1 MMKARSGFGVAALL
15 CAAAL
20 AQTPGADAPNA
31 PAGGTSAN
39 VPASGVNPT
48 SASASADA
56 PTAVQLTP
64 KSENGVT
71 YLCGGIGAAEAAQMK
86 REAANYNLM
95 LTFAESSGA
104 YMANVSV
111 DIADAGGKP
120 ILHTVC
126 DAPIMLVDLPAAG
139 SYTITA
145 EVNGNPVSKTVRARP
160 GRRGAAVGMT
170 WPSGRGGNP
179 QGSLLR

>member
-1 MMKARSGFGVAALL
+1 MMKARNGFGIAALM

-20 AQTPGADAPNA
+20 AQTPGADSPN
-31 PAGGTSAN
+31 T
-39 VPASGVNPT
+39 PASGAP
-48 SASASADA
+48 ASADA
-56 PTAVQLTP
+56 QTAVQLTP

-111 DIADAGGKP
+111 DIADARGKP

-126 DAPIMLVDLPAAG
+126 DAPIMLLNLPTAG
-139 SYTITA
+139 SYKITA
-145 EVNGNPVSKTVRARP
+145 EVNGNPVSKTVRTRP
-160 GRRGAAVGMT
+160 GRRGASVGMT
-170 WPSGRGGNP
+170 WPSGSGASANP

>member
-1 MMKARSGFGVAALL
+1 MMKARSGFGIAALM

-20 AQTPGADAPNA
+20 AQTPGAESPNT
-31 PAGGTSAN
+31 PAAGASAN
-39 VPASGVNPT
+39 A
-48 SASASADA
+48 AASADA
-56 PTAVQLTP
+56 QTAAQLTP

-111 DIADAGGKP
+111 DIADAHGKP

-126 DAPIMLVDLPAAG
+126 DAPIMLVDLPTAG
-139 SYTITA
+139 SYKITA
-145 EVNGNPVSKTVRARP
+145 DVNGNPVSKTVRARP

>member
-1 MMKARSGFGVAALL
+1 MMKARNGFGFGIAALM

-20 AQTPGADAPNA
+20 AQTPGADSPNA
-31 PAGGTSAN
+31 P
-39 VPASGVNPT
+39 V
-48 SASASADA
+48 SADIQ
-56 PTAVQLTP
+56 TAVQLTP

-86 REAANYNLM
+86 REAVNYNLM

-111 DIADAGGKP
+111 DIADERGKP

-126 DAPIMLVDLPAAG
+126 DAPIMLLNLPAAG
-139 SYTITA
+139 SYKITA
-145 EVNGNPVSKTVRARP
+145 DVNGNPVSKTVRARP
-160 GRRGAAVGMT
+160 GRRGASVGMT
-170 WPSGRGGNP
+170 WPRGSGANP

>member
-1 MMKARSGFGVAALL
+1 MKKARNGFGAAALM

-20 AQTPGADAPNA
+20 AQTPGADSTSAPPASAASAVNA
-31 PAGGTSAN
+31 P
-39 VPASGVNPT
+39 
-48 SASASADA
+48 DA
-56 PTAVQLTP
+56 QTAVQLTP

-104 YMANVSV
+104 YMANVSI
-111 DIADAGGKP
+111 DIADERGKP

-126 DAPIMLVDLPAAG
+126 DAPIMLLNLPTAG
-139 SYTITA
+139 SYKITA

-160 GRRGAAVGMT
+160 GRRGASVGMT
-170 WPSGRGGNP
+170 WPSGRGANP

>member
-1 MMKARSGFGVAALL
+1 MMKAGNGFGIAALM

-20 AQTPGADAPNA
+20 AQTPGAESPSTPANDATANA
-31 PAGGTSAN
+31 PA
-39 VPASGVNPT
+39 
-48 SASASADA
+48 SADSA
-56 PTAVQLTP
+56 DRQTAIQLTP

-111 DIADAGGKP
+111 DIADARGKP

-126 DAPIMLVDLPAAG
+126 DAPIMLVDLPTAG

-145 EVNGNPVSKTVRARP
+145 EVNGYPVSKTVRARP

-170 WPSGRGGNP
+170 WPSGRGSNP
-179 QGSLLR
+179 QGSLLAH

>member
-1 MMKARSGFGVAALL
+1 MMKARNGFGIAALM

-20 AQTPGADAPNA
+20 AQTPGADSPSA
-31 PAGGTSAN
+31 PAAN
-39 VPASGVNPT
+39 ETATATATAP
-48 SASASADA
+48 ASADA
-56 PTAVQLTP
+56 QTAVQLSP

-111 DIADAGGKP
+111 DIADARGKP

-145 EVNGNPVSKTVRARP
+145 EVNGNSVSKSVRARP

>member
-1 MMKARSGFGVAALL
+1 MMKARNGLGIAALM

-20 AQTPGADAPNA
+20 AQTPGADSPNA
-31 PAGGTSAN
+31 PA
-39 VPASGVNPT
+39 
-48 SASASADA
+48 SADTQ
-56 PTAVQLTP
+56 TAVQLTP
-64 KSENGVT
+64 KSENGIT

-111 DIADAGGKP
+111 DIADARGKP
-120 ILHTVC
+120 ILRTVC
-126 DAPIMLVDLPAAG
+126 DAPIMLLNLPTAG
-139 SYTITA
+139 SYKITA
-145 EVNGNPVSKTVRARP
+145 DVNGNPISKTVRARP
-160 GRRGAAVGMT
+160 GRRGASVGMT
-170 WPSGRGGNP
+170 WPSGRGANP